1 MGRQRVDG
9 KQRYTRRQIIMRN
22 LFKNLM
28 TVGIASAL
36 PALALAGDKDTC
48 AAGAATCPATAKTE
62 CCPATGAT
70 TTKAAAPAKNDKLV
84 KVDYKVSGMTC
95 GACETK
101 LTKVLSAIDGVS
113 EPSACSQSKLA
124 KVSYDPAR
132 VKDEQLIL
140 AINKAGFKVE
150 AETIA
155 VKVDG
160 MSCGACSDKVSKKLA
175 SVKGV
180 TEQKVCHESKQAVI
194 TFDPSKVSRKDVLAA
209 IDTTGFKSV
218 Q

>member
-1 MGRQRVDG
+1 M
-9 KQRYTRRQIIMRN
+9 
-22 LFKNLM
+22 
-28 TVGIASAL
+28 
-36 PALALAGDKDTC
+36 
-48 AAGAATCPATAKTE
+48 AKTK
-62 CCPATGAT
+62 
-70 TTKAAAPAKNDKLV
+70 KAAAAKTDKLV
-84 KVDYKVSGMTC
+84 KVDYKVAGMTC
-95 GACETK
+95 TACETK

-132 VKDEQLIL
+132 VKDEQLIQ

-160 MSCGACSDKVSKKLA
+160 MTCGTCSDKVSKKLA

-180 TEQKVCHESKQAVI
+180 SE
-194 TFDPSKVSRKDVLAA
+194 
-209 IDTTGFKSV
+209 
-218 Q
+218 